1 MSITDVITCQID
13 IANDEQYDLG
23 LPKRKIYAMCNLRG
37 GIGKTTLTF
46 NLSYLTD
53 NLLAVDTCPQ
63 GNLSFFYDN
72 NYYSGIQTNVKDI
85 LLPYLV
91 PDLGKASHVASYIGA
106 TNNYFSEKT
115 VIISPPQKSYIYCH
129 LNL

>member
-1 MSITDVITCQID
+1 MSITDIITRQFN

-23 LPKRKIYAMCNLRG
+23 LPKQKIYAMCNLRG

-63 GNLSFFYDN
+63 GNLSFFYD
-72 NYYSGIQTNVKDI
+72 
-85 LLPYLV
+85 
-91 PDLGKASHVASYIGA
+91 
-106 TNNYFSEKT
+106 
-115 VIISPPQKSYIYCH
+115 
-129 LNL
+129 